1 MKRRHIRISA
11 LIIFTSVLS
20 FALGQN
26 FNKSTNSVDQALNRI
41 ATAGALDKSA
51 LERAAIEGMLRA
63 TGDRWSTYYDSNET
77 SEESQNLAGRY
88 SGVGIWV
95 RAGIGG
101 GSEISSLKKDSVAKR
116 SGLKVGDVIILVD
129 EVDLS
134 SASVNEVAAAL
145 RGNAGT
151 FLKLSVLRK
160 GVEKKFKLEREQFQS
175 NDVASDQVKKNILY
189 LRIDAFS
196 EQVVKDIKAEL
207 GQGNYQK
214 GLILDLRDN
223 PGGILSVATDFA
235 ALFLSKGAI
244 VSYDMANGDRKTIQ
258 VDAPASINVPVAI
271 LINQNTASSAEV
283 VAGALQDR
291 NRAVLVGANTFGK
304 GSVQESL
311 KLANGSSIEI
321 TVGRLRTPSG
331 KFIEGV
337 GIKPD
342 LIASE
347 SQSLPK
353 AIKLIIA
360 LSDIS
365 KPADQKKFP
374 NSNVQSRGHNG

>member
-1 MKRRHIRISA
+1 MKRWQIQISA

-41 ATAGALDKSA
+41 ANAGELDKSA

-63 TGDRWSTYYDSNET
+63 TGDRWSTYYDSNQT
-77 SEESQNLAGRY
+77 SEESQSLAGRY
-88 SGVGIWV
+88 SGVGIWL

-101 GSEISSLKKDSVAKR
+101 GSEISSLKKGSVAKR
-116 SGLKVGDVIILVD
+116 AGLKVGDVIILVD
-129 EVDLS
+129 EKDLS

-145 RGNAGT
+145 RGDAKST
-151 FLKLSVLRK
+151 LKISVLRK
-160 GVEKKFKLEREQFQS
+160 GVEQKYELVREEFQS
-175 NDVASDQVKKNILY
+175 HDVSSDQVKKNILY

-196 EQVVKDIKAEL
+196 EEVLKDVKAEL
-207 GQGNYQK
+207 GQGNFQK

-258 VDAPASINVPVAI
+258 VNTPASINVPVAI

-291 NRAVLVGANTFGK
+291 NRAVLVGTNTFGK

-321 TVGRLRTPSG
+321 TVGRLRTPLG

-342 LIASE
+342 LVAGESE
-347 SQSLPK
+347 SLPK
-353 AIKLIIA
+353 AIELIKA

-374 NSNVQSRGHNG
+374 NSNVQSSGHNG

>member
-1 MKRRHIRISA
+1 MKRRRIQISA
-11 LIIFTSVLS
+11 LIILISVLS
-20 FALGQN
+20 FVLGES
-26 FNKSTNSVDQALNRI
+26 FNKSKNSVDQALNRI
-41 ATAGALDKSA
+41 ASTGALDKSA

-63 TGDRWSTYYDSNET
+63 TGDRWSTYYDSNQT

-88 SGVGIWV
+88 SGVGIWL
-95 RAGIGG
+95 RAGLGG
-101 GSEISSLKKDSVAKR
+101 GSEISSLKKVSVAKR

-129 EVDLS
+129 GVDFS

-145 RGNAGT
+145 RGKAGAV
-151 FLKLSVLRK
+151 LKLSVLRK
-160 GVEKKFKLEREQFQS
+160 GVEKKYELVREEFQS
-175 NDVASDQVKKNILY
+175 NDVSSDQVKKNILY
-189 LRIDAFS
+189 LRIEAFS
-196 EQVVKDIKAEL
+196 ENVVEDIKSEL
-207 GQGNYQK
+207 GQGNYQR

-244 VSYDMANGDRKTIQ
+244 VSYDLANRDRKTIQ
-258 VDAPASINVPVAI
+258 VKAPASINVPVAI
-271 LINQNTASSAEV
+271 LINENTASSAEV

-291 NRAVLVGANTFGK
+291 NRAVLVGSKTFGK

-331 KFIEGV
+331 RFIEKV

-342 LIASE
+342 LRASE
-347 SQSLPK
+347 AQSLPK
-353 AIKLIIA
+353 AIELISA

-365 KPADQKKFP
+365 KPADQKSFP
-374 NSNVQSRGHNG
+374 NSNVQSSGNDG

>member
-145 RGNAGT
+145 RGNPGT
-151 FLKLSVLRK
+151 VLKLSVLRK
-160 GVEKKFKLEREQFQS
+160 GVEKKFKLEREEFQS

-258 VDAPASINVPVAI
+258 VEAPASINVPVAI

-353 AIKLIIA
+353 AIKLITA